1 LSETYSQLA
10 MDYTDG
16 SGRYRFK
23 NLSSGSYYIQVD
35 PAGTEYERQMQRID
49 VNPLD
54 LSGRGGAEAF
64 HVDFALK
71 PPKPGGSGAKANLK
85 GVAFY
90 QPVPEAA
97 KAQYEKG
104 VKAIDAGKDDES
116 VAALKEAIAA
126 YPDYYDALTLL
137 GTEYV
142 NHQDFESAV
151 PILKHAVEVNKK
163 GAPAFYALGVAL
175 IGAGQ
180 REDGINALKSAVA
193 FNPDSVNANMR
204 LGLELANDEQKHS
217 KAGDDTQAKLDCTEA
232 IKALKNV
239 TRVAGKD
246 EPRAYILLARLYSKY
261 GQYKEAAD
269 ALDGYLK
276 ADSKSDQRDA
286 IQKKAEEFRQK
297 AKNSGK

>member
-1 LSETYSQLA
+1 
-10 MDYTDG
+10 
-16 SGRYRFK
+16 
-23 NLSSGSYYIQVD
+23 
-35 PAGTEYERQMQRID
+35 
-49 VNPLD
+49 
-54 LSGRGGAEAF
+54 
-64 HVDFALK
+64 
-71 PPKPGGSGAKANLK
+71 
-85 GVAFY
+85 
-90 QPVPEAA
+90 VPDAA

-104 VKAIDAGKDDES
+104 VKAAGSDKHDEA

-142 NHQDFESAV
+142 NRQDLQSAI
-151 PILKHAVEVNKK
+151 PTLKHAVEVNKK

-175 IGAGQ
+175 IGDGQ
-180 REDGINALKSAVA
+180 REDGIGALKSAVA
-193 FNPDSVNANMR
+193 FNPDSVSANMR

-217 KAGDDTQAKLDCTEA
+217 KAGDDTKAKADSTEA

-261 GQYKEAAD
+261 GEYKEAAD

-276 ADSKSDQRDA
+276 ADPKSDQRDA

-297 AKNSGK
+297 AKSSGK